1 MRRKNKKLELT
12 EYMLFFALAL
22 YTFMFCN
29 SLSAQEKRVGFDS
42 DNENIYGEWISMDGD
57 HRLFLNY
64 TDNGDTFYRES
75 PQGVVTGDFK
85 VSDKYLMVTKQTKE
99 IVDGYVYVKDESYKL
114 MFFLKGVRLIV
125 YKPESETSDGQAWLF
140 QKISMKQTEY

>member
-1 MRRKNKKLELT
+1 MKKLELIDKF
-12 EYMLFFALAL
+12 MIVALIFFSM
-22 YTFMFCN
+22 MFCS
-29 SLSAQEKRVGFDS
+29 SLNAQEKRVGFDS
-42 DNENIYGEWISMDGD
+42 SNENIYGEWISMDGE

-64 TDNGDTFYRES
+64 TDDGDTFYRKS